1 MSSNGWRKS
10 SRSGGNGGQCVEVRI
25 GAAVVEVRDSK
36 AGSTGPVLRLPR
48 AQFTAFLDDVRHGR
62 FDPPGV

>member
-1 MSSNGWRKS
+1 MNGGAWVKS
-10 SRSGGNGGQCVEVRI
+10 SRSGNNGGQCVEVRI

-36 AGSTGPVLRLPR
+36 AGGTGPVLRLPR
-48 AQFTAFLDDVRHGR
+48 AQFTAFLDDVRRGR